1 MTALQ
6 WVFIGA
12 AVVTL
17 LAAVGVVTARRM
29 MHAAL
34 LLALALLG
42 VTVLFVT
49 LESNFFAIVQVLVY
63 IGAILTLIIFAVML
77 TRRSLEDVGPQLN
90 AYFWIAAILAGV
102 FWVGLGFV
110 LNAWLQSQVPLTD
123 LGTAAESIVLLGHSL
138 VDIEGFAVPF
148 EVASVLL
155 LAALIGAI
163 YIAFERKEDQA

>member
-123 LGTAAESIVLLGHSL
+123 LGAAAESIVLLGHSL

>member
-12 AVVTL
+12 AAVTL
-17 LAAVGVVTARRM
+17 LAAIGVVTARRM

-42 VTVLFVT
+42 IAVLFIT
-49 LESNFFAIVQVLVY
+49 LESNFFAIIQVLVY

-90 AYFWIAAILAGV
+90 SYFRLAAILAV
-102 FWVGLGFV
+102 LLWAGLGFILGTWV
-110 LNAWLQSQVPLTD
+110 QSGVPLSD
-123 LGTAAESIVLLGHSL
+123 LGVAAESIVLLGQSL

-163 YIAFERKEDQA
+163 YIAFERKEDRA